1 MAGTLR
7 SPGLSLCQTGDA
19 SREAGH
25 EDDHGH
31 QKQQARNTPPCL
43 LAGVERGSVLAVP

>member
-31 QKQQARNTPPCL
+31 QKQQAAFTLPGFL
-43 LAGVERGSVLAVP
+43 TGVERGSVLAVP